1 MRLAEK
7 VAFITGAAQSQGR
20 AHAVR
25 FAEEGADIIAVDIC
39 RQLDIAAYPM
49 GTAEGLAKTAEEVRA
64 RGRRVHSAVA
74 DVRDPKGLAAVVDA
88 GVTELG
94 RLDIVAANAS
104 ITSVQPHE
112 EVTPEIWQTTLD
124 INLTGVWNTC
134 KVSIPHL
141 VAAGGG
147 SIIITG
153 SSATVRGLPF
163 YLPYVASKHA
173 LLGVTRCLALELSNR
188 NVRVNIVLPTGV
200 DTPQGH
206 SPILPGLLEGRPDL
220 GPVFM
225 NSLPVTRIESV
236 DVTNALVYLASD
248 EARYVTGSTLTVDA
262 GATIR

>member
-1 MRLAEK
+1 MRLAGK

-49 GTAEGLAKTAEEVRA
+49 GTAAGLAKTAEEVRA
-64 RGRRVHSAVA
+64 RGRRVRSAVA
-74 DVRDPKGLAAVVDA
+74 DVRDPDGLAAVVEA
-88 GVTELG
+88 GVAELG

-104 ITSVQPHE
+104 VTSVQPHE

-141 VAAGGG
+141 VASGGG

-206 SPILPGLLEGRPDL
+206 SQILPGLLESRPDL

>member
-1 MRLAEK
+1 MRLAGK

-74 DVRDPKGLAAVVDA
+74 DVRDPDGLAAAVEA
-88 GVTELG
+88 GVAELG

-104 ITSVQPHE
+104 VTSVQPHE

-141 VAAGGG
+141 VASGGG

-236 DVTNALVYLASD
+236 DVTNALVYLASH